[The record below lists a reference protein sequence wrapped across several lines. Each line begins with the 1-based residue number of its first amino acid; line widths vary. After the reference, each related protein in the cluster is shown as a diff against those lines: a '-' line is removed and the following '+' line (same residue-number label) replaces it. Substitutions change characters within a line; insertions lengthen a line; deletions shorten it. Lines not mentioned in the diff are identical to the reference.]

1 MNATNMMFDVF
12 VRLIVLFT
20 AMPVHECAHGYIAS
34 RLGDNTARYQGR
46 LTLNPFVHLDPLGSV
61 LLVFTGFGWA
71 KPVQVNPRNFKHPR
85 RDMALSSLAG
95 PVSNVILALIVMVVF
110 KLCLGL
116 GYTSAM
122 RSGNNALYT
131 ILQMLSI
138 MISVNLSLAVF
149 NFLPIPPL
157 DGSKIFGA
165 ILPEKYYFFMMQY
178 ERYVFIALILLLYTG
193 ILSTPLRFLTGLL
206 YSLLDIITMPVS
218 WLVGII

>member
-95 PVSNVILALIVMVVF
+95 PVSNIILALIVMVVF